1 MKGYV
6 DSFSAE
12 ILARSRS
19 GICTVGDMNMYRLS
33 TWLWGVSIHICQ
45 NNLGIGILHHI
56 RIHILYNTYVTMK
69 LLNDIIN
76 QI

>member
-33 TWLWGVSIHICQ
+33 T
-45 NNLGIGILHHI
+45 
-56 RIHILYNTYVTMK
+56 
-69 LLNDIIN
+69 
-76 QI
+76 